1 MSLEY
6 IKHRQRQWQKKMRRA
21 AKLEAEKEATRI
33 AKLEAEARKQ
43 EEIAARKRLLS
54 EQQEAERLHQ
64 KYIQRKEKIAEQ
76 KWSEQLDALLTK
88 VDQFQREDD
97 RLEEIRTIIQN
108 REPSLQVL
116 DWASWLS
123 DPLNQKLAA
132 LDFERAQQ
140 MFKHD
145 NLMAKRYMTTRG
157 KKRAAANYSLSFTG
171 DTQATARADLVRTD
185 FTPNDPTNKGFAEG
199 SGRIPLAKSG
209 FTISYWYRPDEHT
222 NNAFA
227 MGWKYDGNSRFSF
240 GMRNAA
246 RPFFG
251 IGSNEFGTYGSHN
264 SWVTMMTNS
273 GFSAENDI
281 DDFLDGDANL
291 ILDQWYH
298 IVITYVGQ
306 EPGGVPNNETEQY
319 RRIYING
326 YQIYGQND
334 EAIGTAYNDWFNV
347 NRTGLIS
354 WPEGAQDAE
363 LTRGFAFGMRTLKGT
378 GNVSDGTPKAKY
390 NEGHACALDDVA
402 IYNELKDNDWVR
414 SVYSGKTGYDHTRS
428 GGGGLVAYW
437 KFNEGSGTTVKDLG
451 PYGYH
456 GTLTNAAVGE
466 GDDITVQTAIGNIA
480 EGVPTWFKV
489 PRAYSE

>member
-1 MSLEY
+1 MNLEY
-6 IKHRQRQWQKKMRRA
+6 LKRRQKRLERKMQRE
-21 AKLEAEKEATRI
+21 AKLEAEKEALRLARI
-33 AKLEAEARKQ
+33 EAEAHAQ
-43 EEIAARKRLLS
+43 EEAAARKKFLL
-54 EQQEAERLHQ
+54 EQQESERIHQ
-64 KYIQRKEKIAEQ
+64 KHVQRKEELAQQ
-76 KWSEQLDALLTK
+76 KWDQQFDTLLA
-88 VDQFQREDD
+88 QINERFQKNKK
-97 RLEEIRTIIQN
+97 LEEIKVIIQN
-108 REPSLQVL
+108 REPPLQEL
-116 DWASWLS
+116 NWDAWLS
-123 DPLNQKLAA
+123 DPLNQRMAE
-132 LDFERAQQ
+132 LDFERA
-140 MFKHD
+140 MELFKYD
-145 NLMAKRYMTTRG
+145 NMMAKRHRRTRG
-157 KKRAAANYSLSFTG
+157 KARIVHNYFLSFTG
-171 DTQATARADLVRTD
+171 DTQANARADLVRTD

-251 IGSNEFGTYGSHN
+251 IGSNEFGTYGGHN
-264 SWVTMMTNS
+264 SWVTMFTNS
-273 GFSAENDI
+273 GFSAVNNI
-281 DDFLDGDANL
+281 DAFLDGDSNL
-291 ILDQWYH
+291 KLNQWYH
-298 IVITYVGQ
+298 IAITYVGQ
-306 EPGGVPNNETEQY
+306 EPGGVANNETEQY
-319 RRIYING
+319 RRIYFNG

-347 NRTGLIS
+347 DRTGLIS
-354 WPEGAQDAE
+354 WPEGSQDAE

-378 GNVSDGTPKAKY
+378 GNVSDGTPIAKY

-437 KFNEGSGTTVKDLG
+437 KFNEGNGTTVKDLG

-480 EGVPTWFKV
+480 EGTPAWNKTPTGYVK
-489 PRAYSE
+489 